1 MKKLNVAAS
10 YVSQLYSGLIGI
22 VVLPLYINFMGI
34 EAFGLVG
41 VFIMLQALANLLD
54 MGLTPTA
61 ARETAR
67 FNGGS
72 KSLSQYRSL
81 MVALERVFFVI
92 AIIIAVVIGIASDFL
107 GTKWLR
113 GSELS
118 LDEIIFSVVVM
129 GCIVAL
135 RWLGGLYRGVITG
148 NERFV
153 WLGTFNVA
161 IATIRFVLV
170 LPFLI
175 YVGSSPTYFFGY
187 QLFAAI
193 VEITVIAVMAYKVMP
208 SLKTKDSWF
217 YSWTSLK
224 PVLMFSSSIG
234 FTTVIWIIVTQLDK
248 LILSS
253 ILTLAEY
260 GQFTM
265 AVMAASGVMLAG
277 APISI
282 VLMPLMAKLHA
293 QSNNKEMIEE
303 YRKGTQL
310 ACVIVISVS
319 AVMAFFVYPVL
330 YGWTGDLNLVKNIAP
345 IFVLY
350 TMGNT
355 MLVLSAF
362 PYYLQYAIGNLRL
375 HVLGN
380 IAFVIILVPSVIWA
394 ARSYGGM
401 GAASV
406 WFVTNSLFFLL
417 WVPFVHSRLAPGLNY
432 RWYTIDIFS
441 IIIPTVVTA
450 YLLNLILPGTG
461 ERWLGLVIAMSSGIV
476 VLIIGFLSAS
486 SFRTVMLR
494 YISGWYRRY
503 L

>member
-1 MKKLNVAAS
+1 
-10 YVSQLYSGLIGI
+10 
-22 VVLPLYINFMGI
+22 
-34 EAFGLVG
+34 
-41 VFIMLQALANLLD
+41 
-54 MGLTPTA
+54 
-61 ARETAR
+61 
-67 FNGGS
+67 
-72 KSLSQYRSL
+72 
-81 MVALERVFFVI
+81 
-92 AIIIAVVIGIASDFL
+92 
-107 GTKWLR
+107 
-113 GSELS
+113 
-118 LDEIIFSVVVM
+118 
-129 GCIVAL
+129 
-135 RWLGGLYRGVITG
+135 
-148 NERFV
+148 
-153 WLGTFNVA
+153 
-161 IATIRFVLV
+161 
-170 LPFLI
+170 
-175 YVGSSPTYFFGY
+175 
-187 QLFAAI
+187 
-193 VEITVIAVMAYKVMP
+193 
-208 SLKTKDSWF
+208 
-217 YSWTSLK
+217 
-224 PVLMFSSSIG
+224 
-234 FTTVIWIIVTQLDK
+234 
-248 LILSS
+248 
-253 ILTLAEY
+253 
-260 GQFTM
+260 
-265 AVMAASGVMLAG
+265 MLAG

-350 TMGNT
+350 TMGNA

-406 WFVTNSLFFLL
+406 WFATNSLFFLL

-432 RWYTIDIFS
+432 RWYTIDILS

-450 YLLNLILPGTG
+450 YLLNFILPGTG

-486 SFRTVMLR
+486 SLRTVMIR